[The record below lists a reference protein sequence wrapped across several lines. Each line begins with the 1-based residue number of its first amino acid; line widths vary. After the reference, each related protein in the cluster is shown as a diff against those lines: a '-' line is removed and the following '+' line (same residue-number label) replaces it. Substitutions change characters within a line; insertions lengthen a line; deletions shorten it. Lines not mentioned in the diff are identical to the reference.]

1 MEIVSNI
8 SSGGTCVC
16 EKQVTSA
23 STNNTFGCT
32 NCGFTYHNECMKRK
46 EKIKHCT
53 MCHLKL
59 LLPNKQSKR
68 VFFMGYLRRGK
79 KRHEFSFFMN
89 EDDYAMKYR
98 IQVRC
103 FRIKESTQ
111 NFILFPDHAEIQVN
125 GFQSKEFAPLHRQS
139 SLKYRKDEPFFIDPK
154 HLLPK

>member
-1 MEIVSNI
+1 
-8 SSGGTCVC
+8 
-16 EKQVTSA
+16 
-23 STNNTFGCT
+23 
-32 NCGFTYHNECMKRK
+32 
-46 EKIKHCT
+46 
-53 MCHLKL
+53 
-59 LLPNKQSKR
+59 
-68 VFFMGYLRRGK
+68 MGYLRKGK
-79 KRHEFSFFMN
+79 KRHEFNFFMN

-154 HLLPK
+154 HLLPKENKIIINEKLPSK